1 MIRLIFSLYVLIFI
15 GACGDSSNSS
25 SAAES
30 ENEASPTEQ
39 TNTRAYQAPCESVS
53 NEKVGAVFGWAEV
66 QSTADELMDGRVQ
79 ACTYYYPAG
88 DDGLVLRLDYANE
101 YARTNQFYENTY
113 QKYLA
118 EGQDDFSY
126 QTLSGGPG
134 DETLIGYA
142 FKYRKHN
149 YLLRSRMGN
158 ELELI
163 VDASFMEAQDEEQ
176 LQAQLLELANGL
188 TK

>member
-1 MIRLIFSLYVLIFI
+1 MIRTSFALLSFLLLL
-15 GACGDSSNSS
+15 ACGETTPSS
-25 SAAES
+25 STTDNS
-30 ENEASPTEQ
+30 SPTEQ
-39 TNTRAYQAPCESVS
+39 TNTSTYKAPCESVS
-53 NEKVGAVFGWAEV
+53 NEKVGAVFGWADV

-88 DDGLVLRLDYANE
+88 NDGLVLRLDYANE

-149 YLLRSRMGN
+149 YLLRSRKGN

-163 VDASFMEAQDEEQ
+163 VDASFMEVQDEEQ
-176 LQAQLLELANGL
+176 LQAQLLELANEM